1 MLEPVVKPGTTC
13 AVALI
18 MSCALLT
25 GCGTLPDGGRW
36 GEKITIAPGWERIGN
51 AAATAARDPWVWVPL
66 AAAAGLQIGNWDH
79 QISTWAMRETPVFG
93 SQANAASWSDTLR
106 SVAVVAD
113 VSTVLLTPSGDD
125 AGPWFADKARGY
137 ALDLVAATA
146 TISTTTLLKK
156 ATGRMRPNGVDDESF
171 PSGHTSIT
179 AAYGRLAARN
189 LEFIDISPGL
199 RSSFVYGLDAV
210 TFGTAWARIEAGAHY
225 PSDTLFG
232 IALGNFFA
240 NFFKDAFMG
249 TQAGFVRNLSIEPA
263 RGGLGLQWHAT
274 F

>member
-1 MLEPVVKPGTTC
+1 VRYAIC
-13 AVALI
+13 LI
-18 MSCALLT
+18 IAGALLT
-25 GCGTLPDGGRW
+25 GCGTLPYGERW
-36 GEKITIAPGWERIGN
+36 GDKITIAPGWERVGS
-51 AAATAARDPWVWVPL
+51 AAATAVRDPWVWAPL
-66 AAAAGLQIGNWDH
+66 AAAAGLQIGHWDQ
-79 QISTWAMRETPVFG
+79 QISSWAMRETPVFG
-93 SQANAASWSDTLR
+93 SQSNAVTWSDTLR
-106 SVAVVAD
+106 SVAVVSD
-113 VSTVLLTPSGDD
+113 VSSVLLTPSGDE

-137 ALDLVAATA
+137 VLDLAAATA

-156 ATGRMRPNGVDDESF
+156 TTNRTRPSGVDDESF

-189 LEFIDISPGL
+189 LEFIDMNPNLRNGL
-199 RSSFVYGLDAV
+199 IYGLDAV

-232 IALGNFFA
+232 MALGNFFA

-249 TQAGFVRNLSIEPA
+249 TQAGFIQNFTVEPA
-263 RGGLGLQWHAT
+263 RDGLALRWHAT